1 MRWIWIPSNAITQQ
15 RTDTIKKTLCD
26 YYDFHKYSDP
36 LFQAIKKLKWERIQF
51 LTLIV
56 HVCELWILNIVV
68 VSRMYASVMALYAL
82 RYCVKRRKWQWTR
95 YRAQPK
101 LWVKWTL
108 QQTHNLNIV
117 LINLRFSI
125 SFVHKFTTSAAC
137 TTWSHQNEWIQN
149 HLSACCRIGIGK

>member
-1 MRWIWIPSNAITQQ
+1 MRLLWFSQIFRSIVPSHKKAEM
-15 RTDTIKKTLCD
+15 RADSVFDTYCACHI
-26 YYDFHKYSDP
+26 
-36 LFQAIKKLKWERIQF
+36 
-51 LTLIV
+51 
-56 HVCELWILNIVV
+56 CELWILNIVV

-125 SFVHKFTTSAAC
+125 SFVHKFTTSTAC
-137 TTWSHQNEWIQN
+137 TTWSYQNEWIQN
-149 HLSACCRIGIGK
+149 LLSACCRIGIGK